1 MKKELQEKL
10 RKYAAS
16 AAVIGTGIAGAS
28 AQIVYTDIVDYS
40 MDDTPDAGGFSAV
53 GLDLN
58 NDMTNDFII
67 ACRDTTISGSRI
79 RFTLVAPASS
89 ASPNRINGETP
100 SAYDYALALDNGDMI
115 DNTVNWIAATNTMA
129 YNVDSSNPYNE
140 NWNGVTDKYLG
151 LEFQSGGNT
160 YYGWCRLD
168 VEAIGDVLTIKDYA
182 YQSTASTGIAAGDMG
197 AADVNEYT
205 LDNLVHFINQTNNT
219 VLVKVNGDLEG
230 GIVNVISMTGQ
241 TVSTGSVV
249 NGTYTVEMNG
259 LQAGIYMINV
269 TFGKETISRK
279 MTVR

>member
-16 AAVIGTGIAGAS
+16 AVVIGTGIAGAS
-28 AQIVYTDIVDYS
+28 AQIVYTDIVDFD
-40 MDDTPDAGGFSAV
+40 MDDDNNAGGFTLV
-53 GLDLN
+53 GLDLD
-58 NDMTNDFII
+58 NDATNDFII
-67 ACRDTTISGSRI
+67 ACRDTTSAARV
-79 RFTLVAPASS
+79 RYTLVAPANSV
-89 ASPNRINGETP
+89 NRINGETL
-100 SAYDYALALDNGDMI
+100 SYDYALALDNGMMI

-129 YNVDSSNPYNE
+129 YNVDSANPYSE

-151 LEFQSGGNT
+151 LEFQTAGTT

-168 VEAIGDVLTIKDYA
+168 VQAIGDVLTIKDYA
-182 YQSTASTGIAAGDMG
+182 YNSTAATGIAAGDMG

-230 GIVNVISMTGQ
+230 GLVNVISMTGQ
-241 TVSTGSVV
+241 SVSNGAVV
-249 NGTYTVEMNG
+249 NGTYTVDMNC